1 MNDRL
6 MERRTLDVRGIQ
18 VRDAEDGDGSIL
30 TGIAVPFNTRTP
42 YGATT
47 PRCST
52 RTPTS
57 ARATA

>member
-1 MNDRL
+1 MGRL
-6 MERRTLDVRGIQ
+6 RRGVRPGHRLRLARQ
-18 VRDAEDGDGSIL
+18 RENQPA
-30 TGIAVPFNTRTP
+30 ARRAHRPCR
-42 YGATT
+42 GATT